1 MTRTVGRI
9 AFAAVVWLFL
19 IGIVV
24 QVFLAGV
31 GLFVPGVDMFAA
43 HRTLGYMLHISPVPI
58 LLLAWAAGA
67 DRRTIWLSV
76 ALLAVVAIQPL
87 LPSMR
92 VELPV
97 AAALHPV
104 LALFIFGLTVVIARR
119 SLALARS
126 GPAAVPAAPSGPS
139 PAASETPA
147 SQ

>member
-1 MTRTVGRI
+1 MTRTIGRI
-9 AFAAVVWLFL
+9 AFAAVVWMFL

-31 GLFVPGVDMFAA
+31 GLFVPGADMFAA

-67 DRRTIWLSV
+67 DRRTMWLSV

-92 VELPV
+92 TDLPF

-119 SLALARS
+119 SVALARS
-126 GPAAVPAAPSGPS
+126 TSTAVPAASTS
-139 PAASETPA
+139 PPPPVTETPA
-147 SQ
+147 SR

>member
-1 MTRTVGRI
+1 MTRTIGRI

-19 IGIVV
+19 IAIVV

-92 VELPV
+92 GELPF

-104 LALFIFGLTVVIARR
+104 LALFIFGLTVVLARR

-126 GPAAVPAAPSGPS
+126 APAAMPVASAGSP
-139 PAASETPA
+139 PAASETPV